1 MKKLFAAGAFTA
13 TVAAGVLFAGAPAF
27 ADDNETNGDGAVLSG
42 NQVDV
47 DINTAVNVC
56 GNAVAVV
63 GVANGNC
70 GNAGATV
77 VNHYDD

>member
-1 MKKLFAAGAFTA
+1 MKKIFAAGAFTA

-27 ADDNETNGDGAVLSG
+27 ADENETSGDGSALSG

-56 GNAVAVV
+56 GNAVAVG
-63 GVANGNC
+63 GVANGSC
-70 GNAGATV
+70 GNAGAAV
-77 VNHYDD
+77 VHNHW